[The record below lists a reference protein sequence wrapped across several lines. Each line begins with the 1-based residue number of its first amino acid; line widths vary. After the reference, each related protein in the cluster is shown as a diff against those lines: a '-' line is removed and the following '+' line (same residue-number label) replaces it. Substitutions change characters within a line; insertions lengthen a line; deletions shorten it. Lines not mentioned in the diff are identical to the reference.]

1 MPKLSTAPATLSQ
14 IAHWLHRETIADGPA
29 VEQRARLLLLDTIG
43 CFIAAQTKPEPAA
56 LARDLAALE
65 PGPIHLPGTA
75 AGLSVTGASMAIA
88 VGACWDEACEGLARA
103 HGRPGLHAIP
113 AVLATALA
121 RDHDL
126 GSALD
131 AIVTGYEVGGRLGK
145 ALRIRPGMHVDGAW
159 GALGAAAGANR
170 ILGGTS
176 QSCVSAVLI
185 VACQIP
191 FSLYAPVAAGDTAR
205 NIYCG
210 HGATLG
216 LHAALAA
223 RAGMTAPQDALSEY
237 NHRALGGAQGPI
249 PLTGTGEYLILE
261 GYLKPFAAVRHVH
274 YGAQAA
280 LNWRRDNGRDT
291 SRVSAI
297 SLKIYSEAI
306 QYCGNRSP
314 TTGIQAQFSLSQ
326 GLAWM
331 LFSGSLG
338 PEAYTDDALNHPEVH
353 RLENLVQITPDPTLD
368 AAGSRGAT
376 LTITTGDTSHQ
387 YAVTSVPGD
396 PDTPLSDVQV
406 REKFLEYTT
415 PVIGQPLARK
425 ISSGLLDAPLGTKMN
440 EIFATR

>member
-1 MPKLSTAPATLSQ
+1 MAILSTAPATLSQ
-14 IAHWLHRETIADGPA
+14 VAYWLHRETIADGSA

-56 LARDLAALE
+56 MVKDLAALE
-65 PGPIHLPGTA
+65 PGSIHLPGTA

-113 AVLATALA
+113 PVLATALA

-126 GSALD
+126 GSTLD
-131 AIVTGYEVGGRLGK
+131 AIVTGYEIGGRLGE

-159 GALGAAAGANR
+159 GALAAAAGASR
-170 ILGGTS
+170 MLGGDAET
-176 QSCVSAVLI
+176 CVTTVLI
-185 VACQIP
+185 AACQIP

-216 LHAALAA
+216 LQAALAA
-223 RAGMTAPQDALSEY
+223 RAGMTAPQNALSEY
-237 NHRALGGAQGPI
+237 KHRALGGAQGPI
-249 PLTGTGEYLILE
+249 ELTGTGEYLILE

-280 LNWRRDNGRDT
+280 LYWRRDNGTDT
-291 SRVSAI
+291 SRVGAI

-314 TTGIQAQFSLSQ
+314 ATGIQAQFSLSQ
-326 GLAWM
+326 GLAWI
-331 LFSGSLG
+331 LFSGGLG
-338 PEAYTDDALNHPEVH
+338 PEAYTNDALNHPEVR
-353 RLENLVQITPDPTLD
+353 RLENLIQITPDPTLD

-376 LTITTGDTSHQ
+376 LTITTDGTPQ
-387 YAVTSVPGD
+387 EYTVTSVPGV

-406 REKFLEYTT
+406 REKFMGYTT

-425 ISSGLLDAPLGTKMN
+425 ISNGLLDAPLNTKMS
-440 EIFATR
+440 EIFETR